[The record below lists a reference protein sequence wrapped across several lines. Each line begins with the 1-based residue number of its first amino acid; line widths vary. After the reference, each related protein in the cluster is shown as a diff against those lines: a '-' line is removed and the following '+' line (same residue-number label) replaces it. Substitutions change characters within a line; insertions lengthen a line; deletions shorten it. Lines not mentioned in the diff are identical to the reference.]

1 MGYPR
6 PRVLLVDD
14 DPLVRDSS
22 KVLLNAHGYD
32 VVTASDGYVGIAEIE
47 VASFDLVMADFF
59 MPRMNGLNM
68 IKAIRKLNP
77 RLPII
82 IMSVMQ
88 LPGMSGNSMSL
99 ESSSGLSMP
108 ATWLQKPF
116 RAADLSRAIA
126 QATGIAA

>member
-47 VASFDLVMADFF
+47 VASFDLVVADFF
-59 MPRMNGLNM
+59 MPCRITVPSMM
-68 IKAIRKLNP
+68 I
-77 RLPII
+77 
-82 IMSVMQ
+82 
-88 LPGMSGNSMSL
+88 SL
-99 ESSSGLSMP
+99 TIP
-108 ATWLQKPF
+108 APASWP
-116 RAADLSRAIA
+116 
-126 QATGIAA
+126 